1 MKRRIVLIVAVV
13 GAVAALAGCAGQDS
27 VIFSGGQGRTADGL
41 VLVDKVL
48 ALSGPSGDS
57 AGGQVSFEIR
67 IDTPS
72 GPRYVLAAGPVT
84 CLAVHGNSAVIKFD
98 PQLAGLGIVE
108 VDFQDANPDTIS
120 FFHDN
125 AQNPDDCSGV
135 VSSGQPLLN
144 GQISIVDSQPPP
156 PTR

>member
-1 MKRRIVLIVAVV
+1 MRRMAVIVGLI
-13 GAVAALAGCAGQDS
+13 GAASGLVGCAGQDS
-27 VIFSGGQGRTADGL
+27 VILSGGQGRTADGL

-48 ALSGPSGDS
+48 ALSGPSGES

-67 IDTPS
+67 IDTPD

-84 CLAVHGNSAVIKFD
+84 CLAVKGNSAVIKFD

-125 AQNPDDCSGV
+125 ARNPDDCSGV

-156 PTR
+156 KGR